1 MDDVDRKVLNI
12 IQTDF
17 PVTSRPFGELAAQV
31 GVTDEEVVDRIRR
44 LKADGIIRRM
54 GATFDSSKLGYAS
67 TLCAMKVPVERI
79 EAVAEI
85 INSYGNV
92 THNYLRDDPRFN
104 VWFTVIAESQ
114 ERIDEILDEI
124 REKAGIATILN
135 LPAVRLFKVR
145 VAFEL

>member
-1 MDDVDRKVLNI
+1 MDDVDRKILNI
-12 IQTDF
+12 IQTGL
-17 PVTSRPFGELAAQV
+17 PVTPRPFGELAAQV

-44 LKADGIIRRM
+44 LKAEGIIRRL
-54 GATFDSSKLGYAS
+54 GATFDSSKLGYVS
-67 TLCAMKVPVERI
+67 TLCAMKAPLECI

-85 INSYGNV
+85 VNSYDNV
-92 THNYLRDDPRFN
+92 THNYLRDDPRLN
-104 VWFTVIAESQ
+104 VWFTVIAESH

-124 REKAGIATILN
+124 RAKSGIARILS

>member
-1 MDDVDRKVLNI
+1 MDDVDRKILNI
-12 IQTDF
+12 IQTGF
-17 PVTSRPFGELAAQV
+17 PVAARPFGELAAQV
-31 GVTDEEVVDRIRR
+31 GVTDEEVFDRIRR
-44 LKADGIIRRM
+44 LKADGIIRRI

-67 TLCAMKVPVERI
+67 TLCTMHVPAERVD
-79 EAVAEI
+79 EVAGI
-85 INSYGNV
+85 INAYDNV
-92 THNYLRDDPRFN
+92 THNYLRDDPRLN

-124 REKAGIATILN
+124 RAKSGIARILS

>member
-1 MDDVDRKVLNI
+1 LDEVDKRILNI

-17 PVTSRPFGELAAQV
+17 PVADRPFDELAGQV

-44 LKADGIIRRM
+44 LKADGIVRRL

-67 TLCAMKVPVERI
+67 TLCAMKVPVDRVES
-79 EAVAEI
+79 VTEI

-92 THNYLRDDPRFN
+92 THDYLRDDPRFN

-114 ERIDEILDEI
+114 ERIEEILNEI
-124 REKAGIATILN
+124 RDRAGIATILN
-135 LPAVRLFKVR
+135 LPAVRLFKVK